1 MPIIRPAVS
10 GDLDRFLEI
19 VGGLPEFFTPDVPDK
34 VRTDIARCASWVIVD
49 DGVVLG
55 FAIVDR
61 RSPKA
66 AEILWAAVQTDRR
79 GRGLGTT
86 LVSGVL
92 DTLRAEG
99 VLLVEVKTLD
109 KSAGYEP
116 YKATI
121 SFWEGRG
128 FIQIDV
134 IDPLPGWQPGNPS
147 AIYVAR
153 LSS

>member
-1 MPIIRPAVS
+1 MPINRRALS

-19 VGGLPEFFTPDVPDK
+19 VDGLPEFFTPDVPDK
-34 VRTDIARCASWVIVD
+34 VRSDIARCESWVVVD

-61 RSPKA
+61 RSPEV
-66 AEILWAAVQTDRR
+66 AEILWAAVQTERR
-79 GRGLGTT
+79 GMGLGTT
-86 LVSGVL
+86 LVDGVL
-92 DTLRAEG
+92 DSLKADG
-99 VLLVEVKTLD
+99 VLLVELKTLD

-134 IDPLPGWQPGNPS
+134 IDPLPGWQPGNPC